1 MRAAGSQREQTARSG
16 YKYLPHPFIRR
27 FLFRASNEHHSGEQL
42 TEFCEMRAAGSQR
55 EQTARSDLPPCCTFP
70 INPSPGWATR
80 KFSAITASDFGV
92 AWKWD
97 PVQHRADP
105 ENLDPPDTR

>member
-1 MRAAGSQREQTARSG
+1 MNIVPRADGSQSEQTAR
-16 YKYLPHPFIRR
+16 R
-27 FLFRASNEHHSGEQL
+27 
-42 TEFCEMRAAGSQR
+42 
-55 EQTARSDLPPCCTFP
+55 DLPPCCTFP

-105 ENLDPPDTR
+105 ENLDPLTDWDKEGRTRS